1 MASNGG
7 VAVNDG
13 HVHGQGAA
21 PLQVIGDITNVV
33 PAGARGGRGG
43 GGGSTPRVRVQ
54 RLCNWNAQLA
64 RTAYMC

>member
-43 GGGSTPRVRVQ
+43 GGGQHPG
-54 RLCNWNAQLA
+54 
-64 RTAYMC
+64 